1 MEDEEH
7 VVVIVQFKVI
17 LKKILEKLRLP
28 ATSYKYEKHGPDH
41 RLCFVA
47 KVKFENKFGKHK
59 QYQFKAYTKKEAENE
74 DALHAIRHLQNFY
87 NIIIK
92 DVSERELYKL
102 KYELEDLKI
111 ANEKLTERLAMVTDE
126 LKELK
131 TKMEIDESE

>member
-74 DALHAIRHLQNFY
+74 DALHVIRHLQNFY

-92 DVSERELYKL
+92 DMSEKELYETN
-102 KYELEDLKI
+102 YELEYLKNTNKRLIEDL
-111 ANEKLTERLAMVTDE
+111 LWLLM
-126 LKELK
+126 
-131 TKMEIDESE
+131 S